1 MVALLA
7 GDRVLATQLLGEMST
22 NPLTTLASLL
32 LKEEETQARTNART
46 AADNVVDDNQ
56 CRR

>member
-1 MVALLA
+1 
-7 GDRVLATQLLGEMST
+7 MST
-22 NPLTTLASLL
+22 NPLTTFATLL
-32 LKEEETQARTNART
+32 VKEEETQARTNART